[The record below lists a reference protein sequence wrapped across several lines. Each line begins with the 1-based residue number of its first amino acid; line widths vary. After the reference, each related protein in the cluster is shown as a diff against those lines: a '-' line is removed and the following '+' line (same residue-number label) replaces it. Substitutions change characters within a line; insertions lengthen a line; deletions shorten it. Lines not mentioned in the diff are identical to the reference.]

1 MNGTNNSGTNA
12 AEKWTLLQSIVLF
25 GQALVKYLL

>member
-12 AEKWTLLQSIVLF
+12 AEKWTLYYMNII
-25 GQALVKYLL
+25 KNEYLL